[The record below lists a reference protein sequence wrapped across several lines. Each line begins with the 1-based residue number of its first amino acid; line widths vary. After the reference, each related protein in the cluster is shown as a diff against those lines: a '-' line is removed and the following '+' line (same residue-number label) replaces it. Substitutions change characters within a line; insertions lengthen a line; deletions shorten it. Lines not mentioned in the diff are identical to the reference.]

1 MEVELLYQSRGN
13 WISLTIKYFSE
24 EDVAKASP
32 RFLPSI
38 REKFSEQMK
47 SICQKGMGGFAY
59 SICCQIQDAARCERT
74 NVYILMS
81 RAFLC
86 FRKTQPSTC
95 QEMYNKF
102 GKRLPLKSEDFLQ
115 INCWFN
121 HKTSSA
127 TRPSCLGKITE
138 NGLGLIYGIRLIKF
152 ISDSFP
158 EISQPLIRNIASL
171 VQHKWQKFAV
181 YLERSGLSKPQY
193 KEKSDENLVRAMMV
207 IEDWVLEYGRDATVS
222 VLIEACRECGIHSD
236 NIKAVCSKT

>member
-24 EDVAKASP
+24 EDVAKESP
-32 RFLPSI
+32 SFLHSI
-38 REKFSEQMK
+38 REKLSEQMR
-47 SICQKGMGGFAY
+47 SICRKSMGGFKY
-59 SICCQIQDAARCERT
+59 SICCQIQDAVRADEHL
-74 NVYILMS
+74 YIDVKSLPVLQKDTS
-81 RAFLC
+81 EYLPRDAKL
-86 FRKTQPSTC
+86 
-95 QEMYNKF
+95 YNKF
-102 GKRLPLKSEDFLQ
+102 GKRLPVKTEDFRQ

-121 HKTSSA
+121 HETS
-127 TRPSCLGKITE
+127 RPSCLGKITE

-158 EISQPLIRNIASL
+158 EISQPLLRNIASL

-181 YLERSGLSKPQY
+181 YLGRSGLSIPQY

-222 VLIEACRECGIHSD
+222 VLIEACRKCGIHSD
-236 NIKAVCSKT
+236 NIKAACSKT